1 MNRKNKRCAAWFL
14 ALCMM
19 LICALVPGAGA
30 EDAENEAKIG
40 ETEYATLEA
49 AIKAAKDG
57 DTITILRDLTMQ
69 INNKAYYYI
78 YKDITIDGG
87 DAMHKITASGGYT
100 FQFCDSFTLKN
111 LKLDTTNG
119 LYFWNTNKN
128 KRTELIGTLNNVEWT
143 VGGALLANIHG
154 EVAGIPQTLNIVNST
169 VIKPSGKG
177 DSLIATYNE
186 KGLNDITITVENSTL
201 TQAGGSTAPNQIGN
215 RAIFYFHYNS
225 NVVLNLKGNSIF
237 NYNPQGCAN
246 AVHALLCTKDAK
258 VTVNLENTVRLHLAE
273 SEKATANHA
282 FFYKNG
288 NGTTAVNDAGA
299 VWSATRAVAAEGILK
314 PDFDSYNGETSIRWS
329 LKDGDRLVPAGAE
342 SPFRYEATSETVL
355 CCFSTYTYRQE
366 DFVMNAGA
374 AIRTEAPNAM
384 QISGAI
390 TKTLSDYLA
399 EVGHNITYELFLVK
413 RADLEATK
421 LGGEVYNLQLL
432 GGRDKKQVNRIYW
445 SESEDGKTLLFR
457 GCVYGLDAEE
467 EYAMVA
473 AVTFLFGE
481 EEMLYHSE
489 IVEAD
494 HVRSVRGI
502 AARALGDAEY
512 ADNDYLKSLVSGAT

>member
-1 MNRKNKRCAAWFL
+1 MKLKNKRCVSWFL
-14 ALCMM
+14 AFCMV

-30 EDAENEAKIG
+30 DAAENEAKIG
-40 ETEYATLEA
+40 ETEYATLGEA
-49 AIKAAKDG
+49 IDASKDG
-57 DTITILRDLTMQ
+57 DTITILRDLTLTA
-69 INNKAYYYI
+69 INKEI
-78 YKDITIDGG
+78 YKNITIDGG
-87 DAMHKITASGGYT
+87 ESKYTVTATGGYT

-111 LKLDTTNG
+111 LKLDTQNG
-119 LYFWNTNKN
+119 FRFWNTSRNGRKAVV
-128 KRTELIGTLNNVEWT
+128 GTLENVEWT
-143 VGGALLANIHG
+143 VGKGLFVNLQG
-154 EVAGIPQTLNIVNST
+154 EKSGIPQTLNLIRST
-169 VIKPSGKG
+169 VTKTAVAG
-177 DSLIATYNE
+177 DPIIATYN
-186 KGLNDITITVENSTL
+186 KGGSDITINIEDSVLNQNGGQTNAHTGNKSMLFFYQKGNVTLNVKGNSTL
-201 TQAGGSTAPNQIGN
+201 NYTPLGKADSVQALVVIGSAT
-215 RAIFYFHYNS
+215 
-225 NVVLNLKGNSIF
+225 
-237 NYNPQGCAN
+237 
-246 AVHALLCTKDAK
+246 

-273 SEKATANHA
+273 SENATAKHG
-282 FFYKNG
+282 FLYRDG
-288 NGTTAVNDAGA
+288 SGTATVNDAGA

-314 PDFDSYNGETSIRWS
+314 PDFDSYNGETAIRWS
-329 LKDGDRLVPAGAE
+329 LKDGDRLVSAGAE

-355 CCFSTYTYRQE
+355 CRFSTYAYRQE
-366 DFVMNAGA
+366 DLVMNAGA

-399 EVGHNITYELFLVK
+399 EVGHNVTYELFLVK
-413 RADLEATK
+413 KADLEATK

-467 EYAMVA
+467 EYVMVA

-502 AARALGDAEY
+502 AAMALGDAEY
-512 ADNDYLKSLVSGAT
+512 AGNDYLKSLVSGAT

>member
-1 MNRKNKRCAAWFL
+1 MRQKNKRFVSWVL
-14 ALCMM
+14 AFCMM
-19 LICALVPGAGA
+19 LICALVPVAGA
-30 EDAENEAKIG
+30 EDAGNEAKIG
-40 ETEYATLEA
+40 ETEYATLGEA
-49 AIKAAKDG
+49 IDASKDG
-57 DTITILRDLTMQ
+57 DTITLLRDLTMT
-69 INNKAYYYI
+69 IDKKAYI

-87 DAMHKITASGGYT
+87 EAMYKISAAGYYT

-111 LKLDTTNG
+111 LKMDTQAGFRFYNTSKNG
-119 LYFWNTNKN
+119 
-128 KRTELIGTLNNVEWT
+128 REAVVGTLENVEWT
-143 VGGALLANIHG
+143 LSTGLLVNLQG
-154 EVAGIPQTLNIVNST
+154 EKTGIPQTLNLIRST
-169 VIKPSGKG
+169 ITKTAVAG
-177 DSLIATYNE
+177 DPIIATYD
-186 KGLNDITITVENSTL
+186 KGGSDITINIEDSVLNQYGGQTKTHVGNQSMLYFYQKGNVTLNVKGSSTL
-201 TQAGGSTAPNQIGN
+201 NYTPLGKADSVQALAVIGSAT
-215 RAIFYFHYNS
+215 
-225 NVVLNLKGNSIF
+225 L
-237 NYNPQGCAN
+237 
-246 AVHALLCTKDAK
+246 
-258 VTVNLENTVRLHLAE
+258 TVNLENTVRLHLAE

-288 NGTTAVNDAGA
+288 TGTAAVNDAGA
-299 VWSATRAVAAEGILK
+299 AWSATRAVAAEGILK
-314 PDFDSYNGETSIRWS
+314 PGFDSYNGETTIRWS

-342 SPFRYEATSETVL
+342 SPFRYETTSETVL
-355 CCFSTYTYRQE
+355 CCFSTFTYRQE

-390 TKTLSDYLA
+390 AKTLADYLE

-413 RADLEATK
+413 KADLEATK

-467 EYAMVA
+467 EYVMVA

-502 AARALGDAEY
+502 AARALEDAEY
-512 ADNDYLKSLVSGAT
+512 AGNAYLKSLVSGAT

>member
-1 MNRKNKRCAAWFL
+1 MNRKNKRCVSWLL
-14 ALCMM
+14 AFCMT
-19 LICALVPGAGA
+19 LICTLVPGVGADDAG
-30 EDAENEAKIG
+30 NEARIG
-40 ETEYATLEA
+40 ETEYATLGEA
-49 AIKAAKDG
+49 IDASKDG
-57 DTITILRDLTMQ
+57 DTITVLRDLTLTA
-69 INNKAYYYI
+69 INKEI
-78 YKDITIDGG
+78 YKNITIDGG
-87 DAMHKITASGGYT
+87 ESKYTVTATGGYT

-111 LKLDTTNG
+111 LKLDTQNG
-119 LYFWNTNKN
+119 FRFWNTSRNGRKAVV
-128 KRTELIGTLNNVEWT
+128 GTLENVEWT
-143 VGGALLANIHG
+143 VGKGLFVNLQG
-154 EVAGIPQTLNIVNST
+154 EKTDIPQTLNLIRST
-169 VIKPSGKG
+169 VTKTAVAG
-177 DSLIATYNE
+177 DPIIATYN
-186 KGLNDITITVENSTL
+186 KGGSDITINIEDSVLNQNGGQINAHTGNKSMLFFYQKGNVTLNVKGNSTL
-201 TQAGGSTAPNQIGN
+201 NYTPLGKADSVQALAVIGSAT
-215 RAIFYFHYNS
+215 
-225 NVVLNLKGNSIF
+225 
-237 NYNPQGCAN
+237 
-246 AVHALLCTKDAK
+246 

-273 SEKATANHA
+273 SKNATAKHG
-282 FFYKNG
+282 FLYRDG
-288 NGTTAVNDAGA
+288 SGTATVNDAGA

-314 PDFDSYNGETSIRWS
+314 PDFDSYNGETTIRWS
-329 LKDGDRLVPAGAE
+329 LKDGDRLVSAGAE

-355 CCFSTYTYRQE
+355 CRFSTYAYRRE
-366 DFVMNAGA
+366 DLVMNAGA

-421 LGGEVYNLQLL
+421 LGGEVYNLHLL

-467 EYAMVA
+467 EYVMVA

-512 ADNDYLKSLVSGAT
+512 AGNAYLKSLVSGAT